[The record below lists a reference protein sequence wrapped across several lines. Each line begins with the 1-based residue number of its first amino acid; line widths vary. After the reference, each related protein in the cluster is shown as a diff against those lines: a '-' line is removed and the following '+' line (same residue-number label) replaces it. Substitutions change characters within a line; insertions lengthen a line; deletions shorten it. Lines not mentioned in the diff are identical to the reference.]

1 MNSFLLRSLS
11 ALQMYLLMATV
22 FTVTTV
28 AASCPGFRLGTTS
41 CNSGIFSRSSI
52 RASCADDGEV
62 AVTGTV
68 RAPYDFDDAEVT
80 FVPCIRST
88 GICFEDYAQSGGTV
102 CDLIARTDGSD
113 DCGTAGQY
121 TISQEFS
128 VPDEVSE
135 HSWAMRLVTIK
146 VLIDNEEA
154 CTQNATSTSSSA
166 FMATGMAS
174 LFGVGIFGL
183 YFVRQKRRPLL
194 VLDADQ
200 YREGNNHDMYVHM
213 VELSPSVSSIGLR
226 GATTTEF
233 A

>member
-1 MNSFLLRSLS
+1 MPAMNSFLLRSLL
-11 ALQMYLLMATV
+11 ALHVYLMATP
-22 FTVTTV
+22 TV

-52 RASCADDGEV
+52 SASCADDGEV

-88 GICFEDYAQSGGTV
+88 GFCFEEYAQNGGKI
-102 CDLIARTDGSD
+102 CDLISRSDGSD

-194 VLDADQ
+194 VLDADE
-200 YREGNNHDMYVHM
+200 YREGNNHHMFVHM
-213 VELSPSVSSIGLR
+213 DDLSPSVSSIGLR
-226 GATTTEF
+226 GATTAEF
-233 A
+233 Y